1 MTQIIRLNTYLRTAL
16 SFFYSENTLRVLLVF
31 QLTVVGEILTIG
43 RPNRRWGPCE

>member
-16 SFFYSENTLRVLLVF
+16 PFVYSQNTLRVLLVF

-43 RPNRRWGPCE
+43 RSNRLWGPCE